1 MNETIGDAATAEGAT
16 DDSRPKFSVHAQY
29 TKDLSF
35 ENPRAPGILFQTK
48 DQPQGEIR
56 VEIGN
61 RSFGEDRYEVS
72 LQITVEAKAEDSV
85 AFMVELDYGGVF
97 TIAGL
102 TDEQREMV
110 MAVECPR
117 ILYPFARRVIADT
130 VRDGGLPALMLGPI
144 DFLALF
150 RQRRGAAPA
159 KQSGN
164 GKDQSAAAS
173 EVPDD
178 MTGSDPLTTDGIDDP
193 GKDDD
198 GGSEVEVP
206 KAKKKRG
213 AKSPSK
219 D

>member
-1 MNETIGDAATAEGAT
+1 MNETTGDAATAEGAT

-35 ENPRAPGILFQTK
+35 ENPRAPGILFQSK

-61 RSFGEDRYEVS
+61 RSFGDDRYEVS

-85 AFMVELDYGGVF
+85 AFMVELEYAGVF

-117 ILYPFARRVIADT
+117 ILYPFARRVVADT

-144 DFLALF
+144 DFLSLF
-150 RQRRGAAPA
+150 RQRRGTASA

-173 EVPDD
+173 EVLDGMPDSGPQ
-178 MTGSDPLTTDGIDDP
+178 MADGIDDP
-193 GKDDD
+193 GESDD
-198 GGSEVEVP
+198 GGGEAEAP
-206 KAKKKRG
+206 KAKKKRA
-213 AKSPSK
+213 AKSTSK
-219 D
+219 K